1 VAAEETRLQAIGHEQ
16 QLKLAQLEQRRGERA
31 QVLATLQSQAQ
42 QHEVSLARLKSQQA
56 DLERLLTELSHT
68 MRNAPPLDNASAF
81 GRLRGQ
87 LEWPVAGHL
96 VAGFGTLR
104 ASSVRWD
111 GVVIATERAAPVK
124 AISAGRVLY
133 ADWLPGLGLLAII
146 DHGEGYLSLYGYNDQ
161 LRVHAGD
168 SVAAGAVIAAAGDTG
183 GRSEPELYLQ
193 IRHDGRP
200 VDPQLWFHRRTPG

>member
-1 VAAEETRLQAIGHEQ
+1 
-16 QLKLAQLEQRRGERA
+16 
-31 QVLATLQSQAQ
+31 
-42 QHEVSLARLKSQQA
+42 
-56 DLERLLTELSHT
+56 